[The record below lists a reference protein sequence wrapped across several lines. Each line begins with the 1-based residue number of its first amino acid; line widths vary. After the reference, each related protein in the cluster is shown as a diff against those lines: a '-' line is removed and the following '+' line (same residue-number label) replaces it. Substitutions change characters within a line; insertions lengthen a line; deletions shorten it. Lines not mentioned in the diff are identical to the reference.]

1 MKAPGKLLFSKAQID
16 ETLDRLAKQI
26 TEDFPPSKDLH
37 IVIVLQGSLFF
48 AADLLRRI
56 NRPVTYD
63 LVRASSYHG
72 TYSTG
77 TVLLDGIEHLD
88 LAGRQVLLVD
98 DILDTG
104 LTLSVL
110 LQELYKQHPL
120 QLRLCVLLR
129 KEGNLKVPI
138 TPDYVGFEMHNEFVV
153 GYGLDHHG
161 QHRNLP
167 EIYLFNPKAEQK

>member
-1 MKAPGKLLFSKAQID
+1 MAERIMK
-16 ETLDRLAKQI
+16 
-26 TEDFPPSKDLH
+26 DFPADKDLH

-48 AADLLRRI
+48 AADLVRRL

-72 TYSTG
+72 SYSTG

-88 LAGRQVLLVD
+88 LAGRQVLVLD

-120 QLRLCVLLR
+120 QLRLAVLMR

-138 TPDYVGFEMHNEFVV
+138 TPDYVGFEMNNEFVV
-153 GYGLDHHG
+153 GYGLDFKG
-161 QHRNLP
+161 RFRNLP
-167 EIYLFNPKAEQK
+167 EIYLFKPEG